1 MKATGAKKQTLFLTG
16 VNATV
21 RALGLL
27 LRVILSRF
35 LGAEIMGISE
45 LAQSVHMLAITPLTS
60 GMPMA
65 ISRMTA
71 RARETDKQ
79 KPLLAGIWLV
89 RAASAMLIPVLL
101 LFSPLLAH
109 WMGDTR
115 VLPSLWFSAPCIL
128 VLGYSAA
135 LNGYCY
141 GMEWSKIPALSELI
155 EQVSRLLFTLMLL
168 VMLERLT
175 APWLAAVPVAATMVA
190 EVIGLAFVLHAVRIP
205 LYDTASAARWRSSIF
220 RLAAP
225 ATVTRLVQ
233 TLLRSLTAILIP
245 LKLQQSGLS
254 AAESTARLGMFNGMV
269 MPILMLPCVFTSALS
284 MVAMPR
290 IAKAEET
297 PAELKR
303 LILLC
308 FASCVPMGLLCA
320 GVVYASAPLLA
331 NRVYRLAELAE
342 LFRFSAPLT
351 LLLALGHLTGGI
363 TASLGQ
369 QKRSMYGA
377 LAVSL
382 LTMTL
387 TCRLTVQ
394 PGLRL
399 YGVILAQAAGEVLHI
414 GWNLGVLFLWR
425 HERRSLQA
433 R

>member
-16 VNATV
+16 INATV

-45 LAQSVHMLAITPLTS
+45 LAQSVHMLVITPLTS

-71 RARETDKQ
+71 RAKEADKQ

-89 RAASAMLIPVLL
+89 RVASAILIPALL
-101 LFSPLLAH
+101 LLSPLLAR
-109 WMGDTR
+109 WMGDVR
-115 VLPSLWFSAPCIL
+115 VLPSMWFSAPCIL
-128 VLGYSAA
+128 ILGYSAA
-135 LNGYCY
+135 FNGYCY

-155 EQVSRLLFTLMLL
+155 EQVSRLGFTLMLL
-168 VMLERLT
+168 TVLERLT
-175 APWLAAVPVAATMVA
+175 APWLAAMPVAATMVA
-190 EVIGLAFVLHAVRIP
+190 ELIGLAFVLNVVRIP
-205 LYDTASAARWRSSIF
+205 LYDTSGAARWRSPIF

-269 MPILMLPCVFTSALS
+269 MPIIMLPCVFTSALS

-290 IAKAEET
+290 IAKAEEA
-297 PAELKR
+297 PRELKR
-303 LILLC
+303 LLMLC
-308 FASCVPMGLLCA
+308 FASCIPIGLMCA
-320 GVVYASAPLLA
+320 GAVYASAPLLA
-331 NRVYRLAELAE
+331 NRVYRLAELTE

-351 LLLALGHLTGGI
+351 LLLALAHLTGGI

-382 LTMTL
+382 LTLAL
-387 TCRLTVQ
+387 TCWLTPL

-399 YGVILAQAAGEVLHI
+399 HGVIIAQAAGEALHVM
-414 GWNLGVLFLWR
+414 WNTGVLFLWR